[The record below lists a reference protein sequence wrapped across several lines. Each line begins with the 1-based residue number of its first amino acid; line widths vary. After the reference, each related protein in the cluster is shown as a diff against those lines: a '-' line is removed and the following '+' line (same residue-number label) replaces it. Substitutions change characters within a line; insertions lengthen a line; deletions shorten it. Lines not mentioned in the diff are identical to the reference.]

1 VTLTPDGQGFQTWL
15 WATYNGYDASS
26 CGGQTCF
33 FQDVVDFSHEVAE
46 WADDPFGHTTA
57 PCNSNGSVLE
67 VGDPLL
73 IYDQA
78 AYGTYTGTN
87 GFPYHLQDLA
97 FLSYFGEDTSDVYNN
112 HSPFRTLPTIHR

>member
-1 VTLTPDGQGFQTWL
+1 MAVKPAVALVICV
-15 WATYNGYDASS
+15 A
-26 CGGQTCF
+26 
-33 FQDVVDFSHEVAE
+33 FSHEVAE

-57 PCNSNGSVLE
+57 PCNSNGNVLE

-112 HSPFRTLPTIHR
+112 QLSVQNTTYNPPLQYCVNGG